1 MQSGFGEMCHYF
13 IVSGE
18 KDFKNY
24 IKDYEDAFES
34 KSALSRM
41 VFNSLQIKK
50 NILK

>member
-41 VFNSLQIKK
+41 VFNSLQIK